1 MLFKRKPKNRRFAR
15 EHVLEVKM
23 HSQHVRAAR
32 LKLASTIFAF
42 IVGAAVTL
50 LVLWRGS
57 ERALNELVFKN
68 SAFNITELDIQ
79 TDGVIPVPQ
88 IRAWAG
94 VKAGDNLFTLDLP
107 RIERD
112 LELQPL
118 IQNAVV
124 VRTLPRTLRIRIVER
139 EPIAQISGFQP
150 RTSPGDLQP
159 VIYHLDETGH
169 VMHPLAGAEF
179 DAAADVLPAVTGVR
193 GTELQS
199 GKRIESPQMQAALR
213 LIAAFAR
220 SPMAGLVDLKSID
233 LSSPQVLVATTRQ
246 GNEITFPLE
255 SLDKHLRR
263 WRTVH
268 DFARQEGRA
277 IATLDLS
284 VANNVPARWQEAG
297 VAPAAPPKP
306 IKPSRYK
313 KKHA

>member
-23 HSQHVRAAR
+23 HSRHVRAAR
-32 LKLASTIFAF
+32 LKLASTLFAF

-50 LVLWRGS
+50 AVLWRGS
-57 ERALNELVFKN
+57 EWALNELVFEN
-68 SAFNITELDIQ
+68 AAFNIAELDVQ

-124 VRTLPRTLRIRIVER
+124 VRTLPRTLKIRIVER
-139 EPIAQISGFQP
+139 EPVAQISGFQP
-150 RTSPGDLQP
+150 KTSPGELQP
-159 VIYHLDETGH
+159 VIHYLDETGH
-169 VMHPLAGAEF
+169 VMQPLAGAEL
-179 DAAADVLPAVTGVR
+179 DSAAESLPVVMGVR
-193 GTELQS
+193 GTDLQA
-199 GKRIESPQMQAALR
+199 GKRIESTQMQAALR
-213 LIAAFAR
+213 LITAFAR
-220 SPMAGLVDLKSID
+220 SPMAGQVDLKSID
-233 LSSPQVLVATTRQ
+233 LSLPQVLLVTTRQ

-268 DFARQEGRA
+268 DFARQESKA

-297 VAPAAPPKP
+297 TAPAAPPKP